1 MDLDIEVVP
10 NSHSGEDTDDSD
22 DDNGIE
28 LVSKHGPAF
37 ENQEPDKGAM
47 SDVESDDE
55 ELEGS
60 DDEESDEEENLCG
73 ECNGNIDEEG
83 EDYCNKCLGEL
94 EDLEDDKI
102 KVFFDKHC
110 GIYFLVS
117 REIHLRDGSRSFIL
131 AHNSQE
137 IEVDEENY
145 VTVKQEEEIQ
155 ALKAQGKFVDAA
167 PEGYKFLCSDGIGV
181 VQQYFD
187 KGAFGEGA
195 TIVGDVNGNIFEGKL
210 ATPEAYMAMGLEKI
224 QEDYVS
230 CLLNSSKELKHKLIT
245 FTLGADGSKGL
256 FFHKKGEEEVKFISW
271 KDNADFSRPH
281 WLTYKKRQLHLAY
294 GQNKTKYW
302 ENIEDVDVEDGIE
315 NIYEF

>member
-1 MDLDIEVVP
+1 MDEMTVEEVEGEAPSPVFLKSPEKVMEALGRDNSMDLDIEVVP

-28 LVSKHGPAF
+28 LVSKRGPAF

-47 SDVESDDE
+47 SDVESDN
-55 ELEGS
+55 
-60 DDEESDEEENLCG
+60 EES
-73 ECNGNIDEEG
+73 
-83 EDYCNKCLGEL
+83 EL
-94 EDLEDDKI
+94 EDSEDDKI
-102 KVFFDKHC
+102 KVFFDKHF
-110 GIYFLVS
+110 GIFFLVS

-131 AHNSQE
+131 AHNSKE

-145 VTVKQEEEIQ
+145 VTVKEEEEIQ

-210 ATPEAYMAMGLEKI
+210 ATPEAYMAMDLEKI

-230 CLLNSSKELKHKLIT
+230 CLLNCSKELKHKLIT

-256 FFHKKGEEEVKFISW
+256 FFHKKGEGEVKFISW

-302 ENIEDVDVEDGIE
+302 ENIEDVDVEDGVE